1 MTVSNSPPRGPTLR
15 LICVN
20 DVYSLENL
28 PRLCNLVRHYAK
40 SEQADLTLTTLAGD
54 FVGPSMLSSLDKGRG
69 MVDALNTIGVT
80 HVCFGNHEDDIDV
93 GELRERIAEF
103 RGIWL
108 STNIPTFVPAL
119 PTHQILDVTAPGG
132 RTVRIG
138 LLGVVM
144 EDATVYRRKPF
155 GGAPVLPANATA
167 LGMARLLHEQGCT
180 CVIPLT
186 HQEMAD
192 DRKLAAAQTSPPFPV
207 ILGGHEHKVFLEEIE
222 RTWII
227 KAGTDAMFAAV
238 VDLEWPAEAPESGP
252 DLPTVNVRLE
262 NVANYPEDAALR
274 ARVSARMTAVRE
286 LEAATLMPLPAGVT
300 LSSVGTRSRQTS
312 VGTLL
317 ASRIRDV
324 ECSEGC
330 LLNGGGIRASREY
343 SGHFTYGDLKAE
355 LPFDNEIAVVTLPGR
370 VVAEAVRSSRSQ
382 APLES
387 GGFLQVDDRMKV
399 TQPGDVLTEIAG
411 EPLDPER
418 IYHIAIMRNLMTGMD
433 HIEPLVQYTRQVPS
447 CLPAEG
453 SGREIKVVLVDAFSR
468 ELWRQL
474 GSFESVDTDRDGRIS
489 GTEIAAAVA
498 RVTAAPASRITVEL
512 LMRAL
517 DADHDQMISREE
529 ALAVGRKKKA

>member
-1 MTVSNSPPRGPTLR
+1 MTVSKTPGRGPTLR

-20 DVYSLENL
+20 DVYSLDHL

-40 SEQADLTLTTLAGD
+40 SEPADLMLTTLAGD

-69 MVDALNTIGVT
+69 MIDALNTIGVT
-80 HVCFGNHEDDIDV
+80 HVIFGNHEDDIDI
-93 GELRERIAEF
+93 GELRDRIAEF
-103 RGIWL
+103 RGCWL
-108 STNIPTFVPAL
+108 NTNMPTFVPEL
-119 PTHQILDVTAPGG
+119 PTHQILEVTAPGG
-132 RTVRIG
+132 RTVRVG

-155 GGAPVLPANATA
+155 GGAQILPANATA

-192 DRKLAAAQTSPPFPV
+192 DRRLAVSQISPPFPV

-222 RTWII
+222 KTWII
-227 KAGTDAMFAAV
+227 KAGTDAQFAAV
-238 VDLEWPAEAPESGP
+238 VDLEWPADAPASGP
-252 DLPTVNVRLE
+252 DAPTVNVRLE

-274 ARVSARMTAVRE
+274 ARVNARMAAVHE
-286 LEAATLMPLPAGVT
+286 LEAATLMPLPDGVT
-300 LSSVGTRSRQTS
+300 LSSVGTRSRQTT
-312 VGTLL
+312 VGRLL

-324 ECSEGC
+324 ECAEGC

-343 SGHFTYGDLKAE
+343 KGHFTYGDLKAE
-355 LPFDNEIAVVTLPGR
+355 LPFDNEIAVVALPGR
-370 VVAEAVRSSRSQ
+370 VVRDAVRASRAQ
-382 APLES
+382 APQES
-387 GGFLQVDDRMKV
+387 GGFLQVDDRMRV
-399 TQPGDVLTEIAG
+399 EQPGDALVEIAG
-411 EPLDPER
+411 EPISDER
-418 IYHIAIMRNLMTGMD
+418 IYRIAIMRNLMTGMD
-433 HIEPLVQYTRQVPS
+433 HIEPLVQYAKAVPA

-474 GSFESVDTDRDGRIS
+474 GSFESLDTDQDGSIS
-489 GTEIAAAVA
+489 GSEIAAAVS
-498 RVTAAPASRITVEL
+498 RVTAAPASKITVEI
-512 LMRAL
+512 LMRTL

-529 ALAVGRKKKA
+529 AQAVRRKLGE